1 MNAFQSISF
10 IDKATPQQLQQMVA
24 ARNPYSYLALSRLQ
38 TIRDNKLKEDAKQ
51 PESPPLSQ
59 VIPQQLSQLEHKG
72 IASLPQQAPPPQM
85 PPQMPPGMP
94 PQMPPGL
101 PPQQPPM
108 QSGIGEGMSAAGAA
122 GGLVSFKQGGIAHFQ
137 EAGAVYGNPMQ
148 NFINERRKIADEIR
162 AKNAAN
168 VANVPMPLRDA
179 FEKAQKNANDK
190 LQNLLPSTTTP
201 ESLNAQN
208 TGYTTNESGEP
219 IQGNQPLQEPI
230 QGIQSLREPTPADVA
245 AYGGTTQ
252 TNQKAPTNTN
262 SVGIKT
268 PNLNEAFKS
277 KENFLNTIESQSP
290 RFDPEKWN
298 EPRKNQ
304 AQDTQSVY
312 EGLQKALPSES
323 AAIRSQIKD
332 LQRANEGESSQAPD
346 MAMLRMA
353 TALMATKSPH
363 FMQALGEA
371 GGAGLEDYQ
380 KIMAL
385 QKQQKLKLLEADANM
400 AAAQDA
406 RNQNLMGV
414 ADQRVERGIQAKE
427 AANKMKIDSDATQFA
442 LKMKIGAMKAGLP
455 LEKIE
460 EQYKLAQMAAQIHH
474 LTTVPKP
481 AAVAI
486 YEYGQTHP
494 EFREHLQNAQSASKL
509 EDYLKNIGK
518 DYEDLRSTVAKDMT
532 GQAKMPSYNDFVQ
545 ERLKVYDARFPRSLA
560 QLPDSAFQ

>member
-1 MNAFQSISF
+1 MHFVDN
-10 IDKATPQQLQQMVA
+10 ATPQQLQQMVA
-24 ARNPYSYLALSRLQ
+24 ARNPYSYMALSKLQ
-38 TIRDNKLKEDAKQ
+38 EIRDNKMKAEAKQ

-59 VIPQQLSQLEHKG
+59 VIPQQVAQLENKG
-72 IASLPQQAPPPQM
+72 IASLPQQAPQM

-94 PQMPPGL
+94 PQMPPQQ

-108 QSGIGEGMSAAGAA
+108 QAGIGEGMAAAGAA
-122 GGLVSFKQGGIAHFQ
+122 GGLVSFKHGGIAHFYQ
-137 EAGAVYGNPMQ
+137 GGN
-148 NFINERRKIADEIR
+148 DELTNIYLGGIPNVLTPEYIR
-162 AKNAAN
+162 GKKNPEYNKPVVSVSSNPAQS
-168 VANVPMPLRDA
+168 VPII
-179 FEKAQKNANDK
+179 
-190 LQNLLPSTTTP
+190 TTP

-208 TGYTTNESGEP
+208 IGYTINESGEP
-219 IQGNQPLQEPI
+219 MQGTPMQGTQP
-230 QGIQSLREPTPADVA
+230 LREPTPADVA
-245 AYGGTTQ
+245 AYDRTTQ
-252 TNQKAPTNTN
+252 TNQKAPTNTSN
-262 SVGIKT
+262 VGIKT
-268 PNLNEAFKS
+268 PNLTEAFKA
-277 KENFLNTIESQSP
+277 KQDFLNTIESQSP
-290 RFDPEKWN
+290 RFNPEKWN

-304 AQDTQSVY
+304 AQDTQSVF

-332 LQRANEGESSQAPD
+332 LQKANEGESSQAPA
-346 MAMLRMA
+346 MAMLKMA

-363 FMQALGEA
+363 FLQALGEA

-406 RNQNLMGV
+406 RNMNLMGV

-427 AANKMKIDSDATQFA
+427 AANKMQIDSDATKFA
-442 LKMKIGAMKAGLP
+442 LQMKIGAMKAGLP

-474 LTTVPKP
+474 LTAVPKP
-481 AAVAI
+481 AAVAV

-509 EDYLKNIGK
+509 EDYLRNINK
-518 DYEDLRSTVAKDMT
+518 DYEDLRSTVSKDMT
-532 GQAKMPSYNDFVQ
+532 GQAKLPSYNDFVQ
-545 ERLKVYDARFPRSLA
+545 ERLKVYDARFPRGVA
-560 QLPDSAFQ
+560 RLPDSAFQ